1 MVHYLYIHQKDSIY
15 KKTYLK
21 EFKKY
26 IDLCSEVENPDALKI
41 IEELKLY
48 LGVTNIKSRKFSFM
62 LNLMKKGIVIHHG
75 SIPLKARLL
84 IERFVNQKFAQICF
98 ATSTLTQGINMPFDV
113 VWIENFYFNGENE
126 ELKLL
131 EMKNLIGR
139 AGRTSSNVNNFD
151 FGYVVMHKKNV
162 KRFINR
168 LKGTTE
174 LKTYSRLDNELEN
187 LDIDLQDTACAI
199 QQNKFDDNLRIT
211 EEQKIDY

>member
-1 MVHYLYIHQKDSIY
+1 MPISTEVDIAQEVLKQHGTLLVYTSKDSIY

-151 FGYVVMHKKNV
+151 FGYVVMHKKM
-162 KRFINR
+162 
-168 LKGTTE
+168 
-174 LKTYSRLDNELEN
+174 
-187 LDIDLQDTACAI
+187 
-199 QQNKFDDNLRIT
+199 
-211 EEQKIDY
+211 